1 MGSLS
6 QQRWPLGAR
15 EILSSGARIVGVA
28 GLLAILTYS
37 LVGGQKPLDEGVPA
51 PPVEGL
57 RRLDGSLGNLELAQG
72 RPLVVNIWATWCAPC
87 LQELPMFAAA
97 AKEHGDVGFYGL
109 AVDSDRAQIQ
119 ALVARMGITYD
130 IAEIDNATSRA
141 WNATALPS
149 TYILDGQ
156 GRIRWSVRG
165 QIDRATLEK
174 HLAPVL
180 ESTPPLNE

>member
-1 MGSLS
+1 MS
-6 QQRWPLGAR
+6 AR
-15 EILSSGARIVGVA
+15 EIFRGGVRLVGVA
-28 GLLAILTYS
+28 GLLALLVYS
-37 LVGGQKPLDEGVPA
+37 IVGGREPLDQGVPA

-72 RPLVVNIWATWCAPC
+72 RPIVVNIWATWCPPC

-97 AKEHGDVGFYGL
+97 AKEHGAAVGFYGL
-109 AVDSDRAQIQ
+109 AVDSNRQQ
-119 ALVARMGITYD
+119 VLALVARMGITYD
-130 IAEIDNATSRA
+130 IAEIDGATSRA

-149 TYILDGQ
+149 TYILDGA

-174 HLAPVL
+174 HLAPL
-180 ESTPPLNE
+180 LGR